1 MKTIFLALRFFVTIT
16 ENPMSRSFLADYGA
30 MILLYQLHTDDA
42 NLAHLS
48 LPPQKIIVNQCY
60 CEQGI

>member
-1 MKTIFLALRFFVTIT
+1 
-16 ENPMSRSFLADYGA
+16 MSRSFLADYGA